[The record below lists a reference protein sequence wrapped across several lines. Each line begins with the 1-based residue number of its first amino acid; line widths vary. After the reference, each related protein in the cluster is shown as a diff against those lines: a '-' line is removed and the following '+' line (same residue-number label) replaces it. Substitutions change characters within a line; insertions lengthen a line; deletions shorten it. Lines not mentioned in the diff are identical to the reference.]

1 MARELDLAKTAMRGA
16 VHLLS
21 GKLASKLVGIIGS
34 LLLIRLL
41 TPEGYGDYN
50 IAMIAPGL
58 LNTFFNLGI
67 NAALTKMLAEH
78 KSKGQFG
85 VLKAYLSSGL
95 VFILCLSSGLTI
107 FCYLF
112 SDVFAVYLIGKPSV
126 APLIR
131 VASLL
136 IISRMIYINAEGILI
151 GLDATK
157 EYALI
162 MLLMEILNATLPNL
176 LIFAGLG
183 VFGALV
189 GIGTGT
195 LTVGIVSLLVIY
207 RIVRELVK
215 DVPVSLSFMEI
226 MKSMFRFSLP
236 LRAGKLTL
244 EGLGRIRETI
254 VANYVPSSEIGKYY
268 GARKMLNP
276 LTYLTEPIN
285 AILFP
290 LFSKIDGTEE
300 PETLK
305 KIYSFSVKY
314 ASLIYLPSVLLIS
327 LLAQPLISLLLG
339 ADYSG
344 AELYLVLIA
353 LGNFDYGLGITQ
365 VTRLLTAQG
374 DTTTVFLLNVMIAAV
389 RIPLIVFI
397 VPRYGILGLLLINLI
412 TRLPFDIVRL
422 FLVRKKF
429 DIGVNIIEISRLY
442 ASLLVTAIVLQ
453 LILIPF
459 TGILKIVIGGFLGYT
474 LFILLTIFF
483 EFLRKSDLN
492 MIEQILAPQPLI
504 GPLSKKLMPIVKRL
518 ARA

>member
-16 VHLLS
+16 IHLLS
-21 GKLASKLVGIIGS
+21 GKIASKMVGIVGS

-67 NAALTKMLAEH
+67 NAALTKMLAEY
-78 KSKGQFG
+78 KMQGKFG
-85 VLKAYLSSGL
+85 MLKAYSSTGLS
-95 VFILCLSSGLTI
+95 FILCLSVGLTI

-112 SDVFAVYLIGKPSV
+112 ADFFAVYLIDKPSI

-136 IISRMIYINAEGILI
+136 ITARMMYVNAEAILI

-162 MLLMEILNATLPNL
+162 MILMEILNATLPNV
-176 LIFAGLG
+176 LIVSGLG

-189 GIGTGT
+189 GVGLGT
-195 LTVGIVSLLVIY
+195 LSVGIVSILVIY
-207 RIVRELVK
+207 RIVRKMVK
-215 DVPVSLSFMEI
+215 DASISLSFIEI
-226 MKSMFRFSLP
+226 LKTMLRFSIP

-244 EGLGRIRETI
+244 EGLGRIRQTI
-254 VANYVPSSEIGKYY
+254 VARYVLSSEIGLYN

-290 LFSKIDGTEE
+290 LFSKIDGHKE

-305 KIYSFSVKY
+305 KIYMFSVKY
-314 ASLIYLPSVLLIS
+314 ASLIYLPSVLIIS
-327 LLAQPLISLLLG
+327 VLAQPLISILLG
-339 ADYSG
+339 ADYAG
-344 AELYLVLIA
+344 ADFYLVLIA
-353 LGNFDYGLGITQ
+353 LGMFDYGLGITQ
-365 VTRLLTAQG
+365 VTRLLTSQG
-374 DTTTVFLLNVMIAAV
+374 DTSSVFLLNMMIAAI

-397 VPRYGILGLLLINLI
+397 VPRYGILGLLLVNL
-412 TRLPFDIVRL
+412 TTVLPVDIVRL
-422 FLVRKKF
+422 LLVRKKF
-429 DIGVNIIEISRLY
+429 DIGVDIIELSRLY
-442 ASLLVTAIVLQ
+442 ASLLVTAVVLQ

-459 TGILKIVIGGFLGYT
+459 TGIVKIVIGGCVGYT
-474 LFILLTIFF
+474 VFVIMTILFK
-483 EFLRKSDLN
+483 FLRKSDLN
-492 MIEQILAPQPLI
+492 MIQQILDPQPLI
-504 GPLSKKLMPIVKRL
+504 GRISRKLMPIVKRL
-518 ARA
+518 ART